1 MTQPGDL
8 KRRIYLQQPSL
19 AKNVYGEEAIT
30 WVTYA
35 TVWAQIE
42 PLSGRELL
50 LAQQVNSEIS
60 ARITIRYNNHI
71 ATSHRISYG
80 TATYAVNTIIDKD
93 LNHNYLELLCTQAT

>member
-19 AKNVYGEEAIT
+19 AQNGYGEEAIT

-50 LAQQVNSEIS
+50 LAQQVNSEI
-60 ARITIRYNNHI
+60 AVRIIIRYNSHVSPN
-71 ATSHRISYG
+71 HRISYG

-93 LNHNYLELLCTQAT
+93 LTHNYLELLCTQVA